1 MGKFARVSAL
11 VISFSISMPL
21 PAHAQD
27 AGVLPGPMIGL
38 GGAIIGKKVLKTC
51 AKHAITCSMAAVGG
65 AVIIGG
71 KLIEKKRAQVEEP
84 EGCNG
89 AYIDLY
95 RVVGSKEHDST
106 LAKQEYYLQ
115 GGGFGMTQK
124 QFWFRIEDANWFIG
138 SDTFTKGS
146 LVLTS
151 KACEDTIEMGER
163 FADAGH
169 PAISFKKT
177 ALKKL
182 SHDARKTGGI
192 ISLGAIN

>member
-1 MGKFARVSAL
+1 MKIVPKLTAIFIA
-11 VISFSISMPL
+11 FSVPI
-21 PAHAQD
+21 AANAQD
-27 AGVLPGPMIGL
+27 AGVLTGPALGI
-38 GGAIIGKKVLKTC
+38 GGAVAGKKALKTC
-51 AKHAITCSMAAVGG
+51 AKHPIICGMAAVGG

-71 KLIEKKRAQVEEP
+71 KLVELKNRAQVEKP
-84 EGCNG
+84 KGCNG
-89 AYIDLY
+89 GYVDLY
-95 RVVGSKEHDST
+95 RVVGRQEHDST

-124 QFWFRIEDANWFIG
+124 QFWFNVTDANWFIK
-138 SDTFTKGS
+138 SDVFSKES
-146 LVLTS
+146 SVLTS
-151 KACEDTIEMGER
+151 KACEDTLEMGER

-192 ISLGAIN
+192 VSLGAIN